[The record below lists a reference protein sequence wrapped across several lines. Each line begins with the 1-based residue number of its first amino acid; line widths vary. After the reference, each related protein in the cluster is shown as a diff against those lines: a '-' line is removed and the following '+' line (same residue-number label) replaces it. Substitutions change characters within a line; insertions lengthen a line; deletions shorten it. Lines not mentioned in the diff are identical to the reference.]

1 MGCERHG
8 QPAARVENFR
18 GATDPDSSRPLQ
30 RLVVTVFP
38 NGVVP
43 ATWFPEGGEEEFSTG
58 PSMAPMPQF
67 GLPGLGDFADELL
80 FFRGLDNVAA
90 ASGPEGSHNEGVA
103 TMLTGRYVEGEPGS
117 TWHSWQLFGPSLDR
131 YVAARL
137 EEAAG
142 APFPRKTL
150 PIAQSTAINRTV
162 SYEADGTPVP
172 GHNDVAEL
180 FDDLFGLATLSA
192 AEREALRL
200 ERHSVLDG
208 VLDNYARL
216 QKQVGA
222 ADRARLVPE
231 GAGTLWDSVVLMQGS
246 DVATGSHNHNNMPF
260 VLAGSAAGAL
270 KTGRFWTCDP
280 PRPHQALL
288 LTLLHAF
295 GIPDDTFGEPSLD
308 TGVLSGVLA

>member
-1 MGCERHG
+1 
-8 QPAARVENFR
+8 
-18 GATDPDSSRPLQ
+18 
-30 RLVVTVFP
+30 
-38 NGVVP
+38 
-43 ATWFPEGGEEEFSTG
+43 
-58 PSMAPMPQF
+58 
-67 GLPGLGDFADELL
+67 
-80 FFRGLDNVAA
+80 VAA
-90 ASGPEGSHNEGVA
+90 LRPELGPVRG
-103 TMLTGRYVEGEPGS
+103 
-117 TWHSWQLFGPSLDR
+117 
-131 YVAARL
+131 
-137 EEAAG
+137 G
-142 APFPRKTL
+142 APRGGGGRSVPPEDTADR
-150 PIAQSTAINRTV
+150 AVYRHQSNGFLR
-162 SYEADGTPVP
+162 GRRHP
-172 GHNDVAEL
+172 GAEL